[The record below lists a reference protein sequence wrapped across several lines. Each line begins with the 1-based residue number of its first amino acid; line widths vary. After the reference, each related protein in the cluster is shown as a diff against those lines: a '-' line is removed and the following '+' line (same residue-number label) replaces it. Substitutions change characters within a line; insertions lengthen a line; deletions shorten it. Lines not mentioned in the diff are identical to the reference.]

1 MRISPASILSYA
13 QLGLLLLLV
22 PGPGV
27 LAALTRRRQLGASS
41 VIGYA
46 AVKSDETPYIF
57 GRLAATDDKGAT
69 PRHHTTRKNQRR
81 KRNLQMSISTTAAT
95 PNPPPPTPPATEAAQ
110 PATTVPP
117 PPTPPATTTVTPP
130 PPTPPAPTP
139 CLERVWY
146 CAGESG
152 DGGCTNSGD
161 PPDGATTFASAED
174 CCESE
179 QCSGSDYFDICQ
191 EETSYFTCPHAADAA
206 DQQQQTIINV
216 FNDDPDTEV

>member
-13 QLGLLLLLV
+13 QIIGLLFLLV

-57 GRLAATDDKGAT
+57 GRLAVTDDKGATT
-69 PRHHTTRKNQRR
+69 PRHHTTRKNHRR

-95 PNPPPPTPPATEAAQ
+95 PNPPPPTPPATEAQ
-110 PATTVPP
+110 PATTVP
-117 PPTPPATTTVTPP
+117 PPTPPATTTVTSP

-139 CLERVWY
+139 CSERLWY

-161 PPDGATTFASAED
+161 PPDGASTFASAED

-179 QCSGSDYFDICQ
+179 QCAGSDYFDVCLEI
-191 EETSYFTCPHAADAA
+191 SITCPHAADAA
-206 DQQQQTIINV
+206 DDQQQTINNV
-216 FNDDPDTEV
+216 FNDDPDTEVC